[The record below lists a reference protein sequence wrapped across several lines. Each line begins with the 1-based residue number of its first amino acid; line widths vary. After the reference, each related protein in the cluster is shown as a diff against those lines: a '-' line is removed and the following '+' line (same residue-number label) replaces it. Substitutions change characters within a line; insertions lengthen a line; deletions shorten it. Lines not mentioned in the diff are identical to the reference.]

1 MKFTKAERK
10 KAKLRLGLTGPSGS
24 GKTWGALLVAKGL
37 GGKTAVID
45 TERGSA
51 SLYTHLMDFDTLE
64 LAPPYSPEK
73 YIEAI
78 KAAAEAGY
86 DNLIVDSITHE
97 WSGIGGCLE
106 LNETLAS
113 TKYRGNTWSAWNE
126 TTPRH
131 RRFLDEL
138 NAAPMHIIAT
148 MRSKTETAQV
158 EDGNRKKVVKL
169 GMKSEQRDGTE
180 YEFTI
185 VLDIAHD
192 GHFAMASKDRSG
204 LFAGAD
210 PEPLS
215 EATGQKLLE
224 WLNAGADPAVLSEQ
238 EIADHLSA
246 IESAADMESLKSA
259 YLLASDVARQIKD
272 RKAYDKFASAKD
284 TRKNELSEGEGK
296 E

>member
-64 LAPPYSPEK
+64 LAPPYTPEK

-215 EATGQKLLE
+215 EATGKKLLE
-224 WLNAGADPAVLSEQ
+224 WLNAGADPVVLSEQ

-259 YLLASDVARQIKD
+259 YLLASDVAKQIKD